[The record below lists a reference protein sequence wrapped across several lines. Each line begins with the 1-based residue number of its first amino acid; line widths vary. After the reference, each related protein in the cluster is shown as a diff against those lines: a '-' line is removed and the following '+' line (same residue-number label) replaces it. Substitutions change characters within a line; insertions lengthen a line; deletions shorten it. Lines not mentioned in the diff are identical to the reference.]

1 MFAGGG
7 RGFHRHAEP
16 LGPCQ
21 YPAGAGLDVF
31 DQEPLPPRHPLTAL
45 DNTLL
50 VPHIGYVTREQY
62 QVRYRDTV
70 ADVAAY
76 LRGEPLRVLN
86 PEALNMARK

>member
-1 MFAGGG
+1 
-7 RGFHRHAEP
+7 
-16 LGPCQ
+16 L
-21 YPAGAGLDVF
+21 
-31 DQEPLPPRHPLTAL
+31 L

-70 ADVAAY
+70 ENVVAY

-86 PEALNMARK
+86 PEALDTARK